1 MSTYVNYISISDPS
15 QRWKLLKNGTLK
27 DKKGLWQS
35 DLSWIFKNNTGGKI
49 YIKNNNN
56 IKIRVLGAGS
66 LDKVSI
72 VDLIE
77 ERPGPGQLWIQ
88 GKPDTEGYTTLENSK
103 SKKLLT
109 AISTWSQEVKG
120 KCISDPYISSQ
131 MLFWN

>member
-1 MSTYVNYISISDPS
+1 MEYLNYVSISDPS

-27 DKKGLWQS
+27 DKQGLWQS
-35 DLSWIFKNNTGGKI
+35 DLSWLFKNNTGGKI

-88 GKPDTEGYTTLENSK
+88 SKPDTDGYTTLENSK